1 MQMLFLRN
9 IALLDTETLA
19 PGEAREAL
27 FRDRRGYLLY
37 LSTCIPSLL
46 NEERIIRLGAREA
59 LIWLNE
65 GEWISISAP
74 EKIAKT
80 NYFIIQFFYKESI
93 FAFSAY

>member
-1 MQMLFLRN
+1 MVFRIMQMLFLRN

-37 LSTCIPSLL
+37 LSTCIPSLF

-65 GEWISISAP
+65 GEWNQGS
-74 EKIAKT
+74 
-80 NYFIIQFFYKESI
+80 FWG
-93 FAFSAY
+93 